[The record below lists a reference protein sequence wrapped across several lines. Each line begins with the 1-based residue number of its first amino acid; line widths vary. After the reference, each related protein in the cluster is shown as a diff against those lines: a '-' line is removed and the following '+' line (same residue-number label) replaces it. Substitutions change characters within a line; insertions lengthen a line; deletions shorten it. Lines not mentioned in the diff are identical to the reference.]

1 MHSLSKSWSQ
11 SLCRNVVES
20 PLRGGV
26 SFLHWRVCV
35 FGPLRN
41 CFCGP
46 MCLMRRQQRPNAL
59 SGGFILQWSVS
70 LTQSSAKLLWSANIP
85 FREFQHLLR
94 SPYFRGCSNAICA
107 NDPQFEPGLGSY
119 IFFGRVWMMS
129 QAREQHGFSLVQVFD
144 FGVHVFAYPGRPS
157 AHMHKTRC

>member
-1 MHSLSKSWSQ
+1 MNIIHACVSRRYAVHSLSKNWSQ
-11 SLCRNVVES
+11 SLFRNVVES
-20 PLRGGV
+20 PLRGV

-35 FGPLRN
+35 FGPLQS

-46 MCLMRRQQRPNAL
+46 ICL

-144 FGVHVFAYPGRPS
+144 FGVHVFAYPWATIRTH
-157 AHMHKTRC
+157 A